1 MIRRAISAFATL
13 AVAVALAIPFGAATA
28 SASTDDYT
36 HLRNYWTQY
45 GVSSQ
50 VQEQLIRSIEAGEN
64 LDSMTLDT
72 EPIAARTV
80 REGAMETTVLQYADG
95 SVSTQSMQTPRTVG
109 GVGASGISECRVTQ
123 GSGWV
128 RYSGCKV
135 SAGNGSIYVSF
146 KVTYEK
152 YSQAFAEI
160 KSHGDSNVSAPG
172 GSASDPTVS
181 GQRRVSTRTQ
191 EAFVKYHTVFERA
204 SGGGN
209 EDIYLGFWLEWDGTR
224 SYSLS

>member
-1 MIRRAISAFATL
+1 MIRRAFSAFTTL
-13 AVAVALAIPFGAATA
+13 AVAIALTIPFGAATA

-45 GVSSQ
+45 GVSGQ
-50 VQEQLIRSIEAGEN
+50 VQEQLIRSMEAGEN
-64 LDSMTLDT
+64 PDSMTLET
-72 EPIAARTV
+72 EPIAVRTV
-80 REGAMETTVLQYADG
+80 REGTMETTVLQYPDG
-95 SVSTQSMQTPRTVG
+95 SVSTQSIQAPRTAG
-109 GVGASGISECRVTQ
+109 GVSASGISECSVTQ

-135 SAGNGSIYVSF
+135 SAGNGSIYISF

-152 YSQAFAEI
+152 YSQANAEI
-160 KSHGDSNVSAPG
+160 KNHGSSNVSAPG
-172 GSASDPTVS
+172 GSATDPTVS
-181 GQRRVSTRTQ
+181 GQRRVSTRSL

-209 EDIYLGFWLEWDGTR
+209 EDIYLGFWLKWDGTR
-224 SYSLS
+224 SSSLS